1 MLRERSLFFFGDLS
15 VPIQLPFSQLLR
27 SQKEYSFLAR
37 FLNQA
42 KAALQ
47 AEALNL
53 SVVER
58 KNLPSLTD
66 LYNLAES
73 ENGNGCEHPI
83 LAPALL
89 VILQLGQFISWQEEH
104 PEKWYPESDSTLFV
118 GICVGQISA
127 TAISLARS
135 LTELLPLAVDAVR
148 IAFHLGR
155 LTTASRNDLEA
166 SSDDAWAIVIPRDTI
181 VSTEDILDGIIKESG
196 ILARRK
202 PYATAYFPKTVTVQ
216 GPPSTLRLL
225 SDSLQKA
232 LESSPTCFAS
242 EIPIYAPYHAPH
254 LYYQD
259 SVLRILEGV
268 ESFERTND
276 SWSSCHVKL
285 ISPTT
290 GTLYDASNKSDMMS
304 KALHDIL
311 LKPINWEQLCEGC
324 TSFVASSQPARW
336 IIRPFGPSKAAK
348 NLLSVINSEAN
359 AEVILDDT
367 SASSNNFQTPTPAK
381 EPIAIIGMSGRFPDS
396 TNPDELWKLLEQG
409 IDCHKVIPADRF
421 DASLY
426 VSQDKNSRNKS
437 KSPYGCFIEKPGMF
451 DPRFFNMSPKEAAQT
466 DPQQRL
472 ALVTAYEALEM
483 AGYVPNSTPSTQ
495 LDRIG
500 TFYGQTTDDYKD
512 LNTSQKIDTYYVS
525 SVIRAFGPGRVSRS
539 NQLGGPSVSVDTAC
553 SSSAMA
559 LNIACTSIWSQEC
572 DTAVVG
578 GMLLLG
584 SPEMY
589 AGLSKGHFISET
601 GPCKTFDDAADGYC
615 RGESV
620 ASIVIKR
627 LDAAKADNDNILA
640 VILGAG
646 TNYSAYAASITQPH
660 GPTQEMLYRKVL
672 NQAGLH
678 PFDVDYIEMHGTGTQ
693 LGDAIEMSSVS
704 NVFAPVSPKRPT
716 DKPLLVGTVKPNI
729 GHGESASGITSLI
742 KALLILREQQ
752 VPPHIGIKSGI
763 LNHTFTDLQRRNVHI
778 PLKTTVFPR
787 TSSRKRRLMVS
798 NFGAA
803 GGNSAFVLEE
813 GPVYESRGID
823 DLRLD
828 HIISVTAKSAF
839 SLHQNIKNLISYLEQ
854 HPEVSLSDLSYTTT
868 ARRVQH
874 PLRVSAIATNVTEL
888 KARLVQLSETGAHKP
903 VGAKLPRVAFSFTG
917 QGSVYLS
924 LGQQLFETS
933 TQFRADLI
941 RLNQICQG
949 YEFKTF
955 LPVIDGSAANLDDLS
970 PTQTQLALVSI
981 QIALARLWASWGITP
996 NLVIG
1001 HSLGEYAAL
1010 CVSGVLSISD
1020 TLYLVGIR
1028 SSFLET
1034 LCTKDTHS
1042 MLAVH
1047 GTLDNVKSAVDDKL
1061 CRLELACVN
1070 GPEDIVLSGLI
1081 EDIQELSK
1089 HLKQQG
1095 FKCTV
1100 LKVPFA
1106 FHSSQTDPILDS
1118 FEEAARS
1125 VRFLKPQIPVVSTLL
1140 SVVVDETDIFGP
1152 SYLRRHAREPVN
1164 FDGAIQQSCLQG
1176 LVDIQTM
1183 WLEIGP
1189 EPVCLAMVKTIL
1201 GSEIKAFPTLRKSE
1215 APWKTSAK
1223 ALSALHSFGFD
1234 ITWKEYH
1241 RDFES
1246 GQRLLHLPSYA
1257 FDEKNYWIEYKNDW
1271 LLQKGKDVVE
1281 NKQASRIPYGPATT
1295 TVQTLIT
1302 EEVKDG
1308 KIFVVFESDLSE
1320 PKLNALIAGHSLNGL
1335 ALCPSGVFADMAL
1348 TVGNYIR
1355 QTQQVKL
1362 PVSSGSNIVDM
1373 QIVKP
1378 ATITVP
1384 RVKTPE
1390 LLRISGMADLQK
1402 GIVEVTFGSYS
1413 AQSGKTDQ
1421 NAKCIIEFG
1430 DAKSWLNQW
1439 SRSAYL
1445 IQKRI
1450 EDLERGVKN
1459 GDVDKLFEKTIYR
1472 LFSAVVDYDPK
1483 YHGMKEV
1490 MINSNELEAVA
1501 LVRLYD
1507 GTDAGNFFC
1516 SPLWLDNLAQ
1526 LAGFIMNGVN
1536 VVDPRKFVYISHG
1549 WGSYQLADKID
1560 PAKPYHVYVKMHPAE
1575 KNVVAGE
1582 VSIFQGDIM
1591 IGLCSS
1597 IKFQKVPLS
1606 LMEMLLAPPSHH
1618 QPSSV
1623 QAQSHRTALSTPKQV
1638 RVVPARKTVITDY
1651 PSGKSTP
1658 GVKSMALETI
1668 AQEIGVTP
1676 VELVDTATFVE
1687 LGLDSLM
1694 ALTIL
1699 SKLRESLQLDLPS
1712 EIFQEL
1718 TTIGDLRGYL
1728 EKFDNTSENDV
1739 NTPSSDS
1746 MSPVLATPEPSFENE
1761 TTIAVDILNSVYSI
1775 MANHIGVEVE
1785 ELLAV
1790 DDLSSLGLDSL
1801 MSLSIQGSIQEVLS
1815 LKIDLQLDG
1824 VAKLPTLENIQEAL
1838 GLSPAVPVTVPHP
1851 QMAVTS
1857 HKASPG
1863 PSASPLLLQGNPRSN
1878 SKFLF
1883 VFPDGSGS
1891 AAAYAGL
1898 PEIAPDLV
1906 VYGLNSPFLKAAD
1919 KYSCTIEDIST
1930 TMLEAARSIQ
1940 PHGPY
1945 TLAGWSAGGMYAF
1958 EAARQLI
1965 QAGEI
1970 VSKLI
1975 LIDSPCRSKYEPM
1988 PIDLLDFIMSS
1999 TILKGLTDKPATKGV
2014 VDHFKSTIRAL
2025 RSYSPTKIDASRSP
2039 EVFIIWAEKGLS
2051 EDLEAGETGNVDW
2064 SRGVASWLF
2073 HREANA
2079 GPLGWEQLLPGG
2091 RISVTSVAGNHFSMV
2106 NPSNSQSLSRAIADV
2121 MRGDSRDRKQ
2131 QWRIF

>member
-1 MLRERSLFFFGDLS
+1 MDGLVNHQQPKGDYPLPLFETRQYDRLQGKMLRERSIVFFGDLS
-15 VPIQLPFSQLLR
+15 LPIHPALSQLLR
-27 SQKEYSFLAR
+27 AQTEYSILSR
-37 FLNQA
+37 FLTQA
-42 KAALQ
+42 KTALQ
-47 AEALNL
+47 AEATNL

-58 KNLPSLTD
+58 KSLPSLTD
-66 LYNLAES
+66 LYTLS
-73 ENGNGCEHPI
+73 ETENSHGSDHPI

-89 VILQLGQFISWQEEH
+89 VILQLGQFISWHEEH
-104 PEKWYPESDSTLFV
+104 PEKRYPESDSTIFA

-127 TAISLARS
+127 TAISLAKS

-148 IAFHLGR
+148 IAFRLGR
-155 LTTASRNDLEA
+155 LTTEARNDLEL
-166 SSDDAWAIVIPRDTI
+166 SLEETWAIVTPRDTSI
-181 VSTEDILDGIIKESG
+181 PTEDVLDRIIKESG
-196 ILARRK
+196 ILGRRK
-202 PYATAYFPKTVTVQ
+202 PYATAYFPKTVTIQ
-216 GPPSTLRLL
+216 GPPSTLRLV

-232 LESSPTCFAS
+232 RGSSHTYFAS
-242 EIPIYAPYHAPH
+242 ELPIYAPYHAPH
-254 LYYQD
+254 LYNQD
-259 SVLRILEGV
+259 TVVEILDGV
-268 ESFERTND
+268 EFVDKKND
-276 SWSSCHVKL
+276 TWATGQVKL

-290 GTLYDASNKSDMMS
+290 GTFYDVSNRLDIMS

-311 LKPINWEQLCEGC
+311 LKPINWEKLCEGC
-324 TSFVASSQPARW
+324 TSVVASSEPARW
-336 IIRPFGPSKAAK
+336 SIRPFGPSKATK
-348 NLLSVINSEAN
+348 SLLSAISSVTN
-359 AEVILDDT
+359 ADIILDETFISSST
-367 SASSNNFQTPTPAK
+367 SQTPTTAK
-381 EPIAIIGMSGRFPDS
+381 EPIAIIGMSGRFPNS
-396 TNPDELWKLLEQG
+396 TNTDELWKLLEQG

-421 DASLY
+421 NASLY
-426 VSQDKNSRNKS
+426 VSQDRNSRNKS

-483 AGYVPNSTPSTQ
+483 AGYVPNGTPSTQ

-512 LNTSQKIDTYYVS
+512 LNTSQDIDTYYVS

-539 NQLGGPSVSVDTAC
+539 NQL
-553 SSSAMA
+553 
-559 LNIACTSIWSQEC
+559 ACTSIWSQEC

-601 GPCKTFDDAADGYC
+601 GPCKTFDDSADGYC

-672 NQAGLH
+672 NQAGLD
-678 PFDVDYIEMHGTGTQ
+678 PFDIDYVEMHGTGTQ

-704 NVFAPVSPKRPT
+704 NIFAPVSPRRPIER
-716 DKPLLVGTVKPNI
+716 PLHVGTVKPNI

-742 KALLILREQQ
+742 KALLILREERI
-752 VPPHIGIKSGI
+752 PPHIGIKSGV

-778 PLKTTVFPR
+778 PLETAAFPR
-787 TSSRKRRLMVS
+787 SQSRKRRLMVN

-803 GGNSAFVLEE
+803 GGNSAFILEE
-813 GPVYESRGID
+813 GPIYEGHGVLDSRP
-823 DLRLD
+823 D
-828 HIISVTAKSAF
+828 HVISVTAKTAF
-839 SLHQNIKNLISYLEQ
+839 SLQKNISNLIAHLEQ
-854 HPEVSLSDLSYTTT
+854 YPQVSLSDLSYTTT

-874 PLRVSAIATNVTEL
+874 PLRASAIASNVDEL
-888 KARLVQLSETGAHKP
+888 KGRLVQLLETIPPKP
-903 VGAKLPRVAFSFTG
+903 ASGKFPGVAFAFTG

-933 TQFRADLI
+933 SQFRADM
-941 RLNQICQG
+941 RRFDQICQG

-955 LPVIDGSAANLDDLS
+955 LPVIDGSATNLNDLS
-970 PTQTQLALVSI
+970 PTQAQLALVSV

-996 NLVIG
+996 NFVIG

-1010 CVSGVLSISD
+1010 NVSGVLSISD

-1028 SSFLET
+1028 ASFLET
-1034 LCTKDTHS
+1034 LCTKNTHS
-1042 MLAVH
+1042 MLAIH
-1047 GTLDNVKSAVDDKL
+1047 ATLDAVKSAAENKL
-1061 CRLELACVN
+1061 GRLELACVN
-1070 GPEDIVLSGLI
+1070 GPEDIVLSGLFK
-1081 EDIQELSK
+1081 DIQELSQ

-1100 LKVPFA
+1100 LQVPFA

-1118 FEEAARS
+1118 LEKAAQS
-1125 VRFLKPQIPVVSTLL
+1125 VRFLKPEIPVVSTLL
-1140 SVVVDETDIFGP
+1140 GAVVDEIDVFGP

-1164 FDGAIQQSCLQG
+1164 FDGALRQACFDG
-1176 LVDIQTM
+1176 LTDAQTI

-1189 EPVCLAMVKTIL
+1189 EPICLAMVKSIL

-1223 ALSALHSFGFD
+1223 TVSALHSLGFD

-1241 RDFES
+1241 RDFEG

-1257 FDEKNYWIEYKNDW
+1257 FDEKNYWIDYRNDW
-1271 LLQKGKDVVE
+1271 LLHKGKDIV
-1281 NKQASRIPYGPATT
+1281 KQMDTPRINSGPATT

-1308 KIFVVFESDLSE
+1308 TVFVVFESNLSE

-1335 ALCPSGVFADMAL
+1335 ALCPSHQA
-1348 TVGNYIR
+1348 
-1355 QTQQVKL
+1355 KL
-1362 PVSSGSNIVDM
+1362 PASSGSNIVDM

-1378 ATITVP
+1378 VTITVP
-1384 RVKTPE
+1384 RVDTPE
-1390 LLRISGMADLQK
+1390 LLRISGTANLEK
-1402 GIVEVTFGSYS
+1402 GIVEVTFGTYS
-1413 AQSGKTDQ
+1413 SKSGKTDQ

-1430 DAKSWLNQW
+1430 DTKLWLNHW

-1472 LFSAVVDYDPK
+1472 LFSAVVDYDPR

-1501 LVRLYD
+1501 LVKLYE
-1507 GTDAGNFFC
+1507 GTDAGDFFC

-1549 WGSYQLADKID
+1549 WGSYQLADDID
-1560 PAKPYHVYVKMHPAE
+1560 PTKPYHVHVKMHPAE
-1575 KNVVAGE
+1575 KNVVVGE
-1582 VSIFQGDIM
+1582 VSIFQGDTM

-1597 IKFQKVPLS
+1597 IKFQKVPRS
-1606 LMEMLLAPPSHH
+1606 LMEMLLAPPSH
-1618 QPSSV
+1618 QQQSSV
-1623 QAQSHRTALSTPKQV
+1623 QIPNQRPTLSSAKQA
-1638 RVVPARKTVITDY
+1638 RVIPPRKAAVLPEY
-1651 PSGKSTP
+1651 SSGKSTP
-1658 GVKSMALETI
+1658 GIKSMALETI
-1668 AQEIGVTP
+1668 AQEIGVTAA
-1676 VELVDTATFVE
+1676 ELVDSATFVE
-1687 LGLDSLM
+1687 FGLDSLM

-1712 EIFQEL
+1712 DIFQEL
-1718 TTIGDLRGYL
+1718 TTIGDLRGFL
-1728 EKFDNTSENDV
+1728 DKFDNTNEGNVD
-1739 NTPSSDS
+1739 TPSTDA
-1746 MSPVLATPEPSFENE
+1746 MSPILATPEPLFEDE
-1761 TTIAVDILNSVYSI
+1761 TSIAGDMLNSVYSI
-1775 MANHIGVEVE
+1775 MAKQIGVEVE

-1801 MSLSIQGSIQEVLS
+1801 MSLSIQGSIQEELS
-1815 LKIDLQLDG
+1815 LKLELQFDG
-1824 VAKLPTLENIQEAL
+1824 SAKLPTLVNIQEAL
-1838 GLSPAVPVTVPHP
+1838 GLSPAEPLIIP
-1851 QMAVTS
+1851 QPLIPATS
-1857 HKASPG
+1857 HRAGLG
-1863 PSASPLLLQGNPRSN
+1863 PSASTLLLQGNPRS
-1878 SKFLF
+1878 STKFLF
-1883 VFPDGSGS
+1883 LFPDGSGS
-1891 AAAYAGL
+1891 AAAYAAL
-1898 PEIAPDLV
+1898 QEISPDLV
-1906 VYGLNSPFLKAAD
+1906 VYGLNSPFLKSAD
-1919 KYSCTIEDIST
+1919 KYTCSIEEIATI
-1930 TMLEAARSIQ
+1930 MVQAVRSIQ
-1940 PHGPY
+1940 SHGPY

-1965 QAGEI
+1965 QAGEL

-1975 LIDSPCRSKYEPM
+1975 LIDSPCRSTYEPM
-1988 PIDLLDFIMSS
+1988 PANLLEFIMSS
-1999 TILKGLTDKPATKGV
+1999 TILKGFTDKSAPNRI

-2025 RSYSPTKIDASRSP
+2025 QIYSPTKLDASRAP
-2039 EVFIIWAEKGLS
+2039 EVFIIWAKNGLS
-2051 EDLEAGETGNVDW
+2051 EDLGNNERGNVDW
-2064 SRGVASWLF
+2064 SRGVANWLF

-2079 GPLGWEQLLPGG
+2079 GPLGWEKLLPG
-2091 RISVTSVAGNHFSMV
+2091 RPISVADVAGNHFSMV
-2106 NPSNSQSLSRAIADV
+2106 NKSNSKSLSLAISDV
-2121 MRGDSRDRKQ
+2121 LRDDLRKQ

>member
-1 MLRERSLFFFGDLS
+1 MLRERSIIFFGDLS
-15 VPIQLPFSQLLR
+15 LSIHPAFSQLLR
-27 SQKEYSFLAR
+27 SQKEHSLLSN

-42 KAALQ
+42 KSALQ
-47 AEALNL
+47 AEATNL
-53 SVVER
+53 SVIER
-58 KNLPSLTD
+58 KELPSLTD
-66 LYNLAES
+66 LYSLSES
-73 ENGNGCEHPI
+73 ENGNASDHPI
-83 LAPALL
+83 LSPALL
-89 VILQLGQFISWQEEH
+89 VILQLGQFISWYEEH
-104 PEKWYPESDSTLFV
+104 PERRYPESDSTLIA

-127 TAISLARS
+127 TAISLAKS

-148 IAFHLGR
+148 IAFRLGT
-155 LTTASRNDLEA
+155 LTTTARNDLEA
-166 SSDDAWAIVIPRDTI
+166 SLHEAWAVVIPRDITI
-181 VSTEDILDGIIKESG
+181 PTEDVLDGIVKESE
-196 ILARRK
+196 ILGRKK
-202 PYATAYFPKTVTVQ
+202 PYITAYFPKTVTIQ
-216 GPPSTLRLL
+216 GPPSTLRLV
-225 SDSLQKA
+225 SDWLQKTRG
-232 LESSPTCFAS
+232 SSPSYFAS

-254 LYYQD
+254 LYNQD
-259 SVLRILEGV
+259 SVLQILKGLEFV
-268 ESFERTND
+268 EKTND
-276 SWSSCHVKL
+276 TWSFDQTKV

-290 GTLYDASNKSDMMS
+290 GTFYDVSDRLDIMK

-311 LKPINWEQLCEGC
+311 LKPIDWEKLCEGC
-324 TSFVASSQPARW
+324 TSFVTSSEPARW
-336 IIRPFGPSKAAK
+336 TIRPFGPSKAAK
-348 NLLSVINSEAN
+348 NLLYVIHSEAN
-359 AEVILDDT
+359 ADIILDET
-367 SASSNNFQTPTPAK
+367 FVSSSTDQVSTTTK
-381 EPIAIIGMSGRFPDS
+381 VPIAIIGMSGRFPDS
-396 TNPDELWKLLEQG
+396 KNPGELWKLLEQG

-426 VSQDKNSRNKS
+426 VSQDRNSRNKS
-437 KSPYGCFIEKPGMF
+437 KSPYGCFIENPGMF

-512 LNTSQKIDTYYVS
+512 LNTSQDIDTYYVS

-559 LNIACTSIWSQEC
+559 LNLACTSIWCQEC

-678 PFDVDYIEMHGTGTQ
+678 PFDIDYVEMHGTGTQ
-693 LGDAIEMSSVS
+693 LGDAVEMSSVS
-704 NVFAPVSPKRPT
+704 NVFAPALSKRPA
-716 DKPLLVGTVKPNI
+716 DKALLVGSVKPNI

-742 KALLILREQQ
+742 KALLILREQK
-752 VPPHIGIKSGI
+752 VPPHIGIRSGV
-763 LNHTFTDLQRRNVHI
+763 LNHTFTDLAKRNVHI
-778 PLKTTVFPR
+778 PLKATAFPR
-787 TSSRKRRLMVS
+787 NNSRKRRLMVN

-803 GGNSAFVLEE
+803 GGNSAFILEE
-813 GPVYESRGID
+813 GPAYEGRGVVDSRV
-823 DLRLD
+823 D
-828 HIISVTAKSAF
+828 HVISVTAKTAS
-839 SLHQNIKNLISYLEQ
+839 SLQKNISNLISYLEQ
-854 HPEVSLSDLSYTTT
+854 NPEVSLSDLSYTTT

-874 PLRVSAIATNVTEL
+874 PLRATVIASNIDEL
-888 KARLVQLSETGAHKP
+888 KGHLIQLLETKISQPDSG
-903 VGAKLPRVAFSFTG
+903 KLPGVAFAFTG

-924 LGQQLFETS
+924 LGQQLFQS
-933 TQFRADLI
+933 NSQFRADLT
-941 RLNQICQG
+941 RFDQICQG
-949 YEFKTF
+949 YEFKPF
-955 LPVIDGSAANLDDLS
+955 LPVINRSAADINNLS
-970 PTQTQLALVSI
+970 PTQTQLALVSV

-1010 CVSGVLSISD
+1010 NVSGVLSISD

-1028 SSFLET
+1028 ASFLEN
-1034 LCTKDTHS
+1034 LCTKNTHS

-1047 GTLDNVKSAVDDKL
+1047 ATVEDVKSAAGNKL
-1061 CRLELACVN
+1061 DRLELACVN
-1070 GPEDIVLSGLI
+1070 GPEDIVLSGLV
-1081 EDIQELSK
+1081 EDIQELNQ
-1089 HLKQQG
+1089 HLKLQG

-1118 FEEAARS
+1118 LEKAAQS
-1125 VRFLKPQIPVVSTLL
+1125 VRFLKPEIPVVSTLL
-1140 SVVVDETDIFGP
+1140 GTVVKETSVFGP

-1164 FDGAIQQSCLQG
+1164 FDGALRKSYLDG
-1176 LVDIQTM
+1176 LVDNQTV
-1183 WLEIGP
+1183 WLEVGP
-1189 EPVCLAMVKTIL
+1189 EPICLAMVKSIL

-1215 APWKTSAK
+1215 SPWRTSAK
-1223 ALSALHSFGFD
+1223 TLSALHSLGFD
-1234 ITWKEYH
+1234 VTWKEYH
-1241 RDFES
+1241 RDFEDS
-1246 GQRLLHLPSYA
+1246 QRLLHLPSYA
-1257 FDEKNYWIEYKNDW
+1257 FDEKNYWIDYKNDW
-1271 LLQKGKDVVE
+1271 LLHKGTEVVE
-1281 NKQASRIPYGPATT
+1281 KKEPPRINSGPATT

-1302 EEVKDG
+1302 EQVKDD
-1308 KIFVVFESDLSE
+1308 KVFIVFESDLSE
-1320 PKLNALIAGHSLNGL
+1320 PKLHALIAGHSLNGL

-1348 TVGNYIR
+1348 TVGDYIR
-1355 QTQQVKL
+1355 RKHQTKL
-1362 PVSSGSNIVDM
+1362 PASSGSNIVDM

-1378 ATITVP
+1378 VTVTVP

-1390 LLRISGMADLQK
+1390 LLRISGTADLQK

-1413 AQSGKTDQ
+1413 AQSGKADQ

-1430 DAKSWLNQW
+1430 DTKLWLNHW

-1450 EDLERGVKN
+1450 EDLERGVKT

-1472 LFSAVVDYDPK
+1472 LFSAVVDYDPR

-1490 MINSNELEAVA
+1490 MINSSELEAVA
-1501 LVRLYD
+1501 LVRLYE

-1549 WGSYQLADKID
+1549 WGSYQLADDID
-1560 PAKPYHVYVKMHPAE
+1560 AAKPYHVHVKMHPAE

-1582 VSIFQGDIM
+1582 VSIFQGGTI

-1597 IKFQKVPLS
+1597 IKFQKVPRS
-1606 LMEMLLAPPSHH
+1606 LMEMLLAPPSHQQQSNTQVPSQRTTSLSSK
-1618 QPSSV
+1618 QPRV
-1623 QAQSHRTALSTPKQV
+1623 APERKAVIPEYYST
-1638 RVVPARKTVITDY
+1638 
-1651 PSGKSTP
+1651 KSQP
-1658 GVKSMALETI
+1658 GIKSMALETI
-1668 AQEIGVTP
+1668 AQEIGITA
-1676 VELVDTATFVE
+1676 VELVDDATFVE
-1687 LGLDSLM
+1687 LGVDSLM

-1699 SKLRESLQLDLPS
+1699 SKLRESLHLDLPS
-1712 EIFQEL
+1712 DIFQEL
-1718 TTIGDLRGYL
+1718 TTIGDLRGFL
-1728 EKFDNTSENDV
+1728 DKFDNANDDEV
-1739 NTPSSDS
+1739 DTPSSDS
-1746 MSPVLATPEPSFENE
+1746 MSPILPTPDDE
-1761 TTIAVDILNSVYSI
+1761 TTIAGDILNTVYSI
-1775 MANHIGVEVE
+1775 MAQQIGVEIE

-1801 MSLSIQGSIQEVLS
+1801 MSLSIQGAIQEALS
-1815 LKIDLQLDG
+1815 LKVELQLDG
-1824 VAKLPTLENIQEAL
+1824 TAKLPTLVNIQEAL
-1838 GLSPAVPVTVPHP
+1838 GLSPTVPLSVP
-1851 QMAVTS
+1851 QPRIPATS
-1857 HKASPG
+1857 HRASLG
-1863 PSASPLLLQGNPRSN
+1863 PSASTLLLQGNLRSG
-1878 SKFLF
+1878 SRFLF
-1883 VFPDGSGS
+1883 MFPDGSGS
-1891 AAAYAGL
+1891 PAAYAAL
-1898 PEIAPDLV
+1898 PEISPDLV
-1906 VYGLNSPFLKAAD
+1906 VYGLNSPFLQSAD
-1919 KYSCTIEDIST
+1919 KYDCSIEEIAHI
-1930 TMLEAARSIQ
+1930 MLQAVQSIQ

-1958 EAARQLI
+1958 EAARQLT
-1965 QAGEI
+1965 QAGET

-1975 LIDSPCRSKYEPM
+1975 LIDSPCRSTYEPM
-1988 PIDLLDFIMSS
+1988 PINLLNFLVSS
-1999 TILKGLTDKPATKGV
+1999 TIFKASNRI
-2014 VDHFKSTIRAL
+2014 VDHFRSTIRAL
-2025 RSYSPTKIDASRSP
+2025 QNYSPTEIDASRAF

-2051 EDLEAGETGNVDW
+2051 EDLKDAERGNVDW
-2064 SRGVASWLF
+2064 SHGVANWLF
-2073 HREANA
+2073 KREANA
-2079 GPLGWEQLLPGG
+2079 GPLGWEKLLPG
-2091 RISVTSVAGNHFSMV
+2091 RPISVTDVAGNHFSMV
-2106 NPSNSQSLSRAIADV
+2106 NALNSKSLGRSVADA
-2121 MRGDSRDRKQ
+2121 MRDDLRDSKQ